1 MICRITID
9 ESGNQ
14 VDVLAE
20 RNEEI
25 KANLQGKMNLLLS
38 EKEVD
43 KKGVKRLGFRMGMQ
57 ISNELN
63 KYGRM
68 TAEDFTNLTADTIEY
83 YWNSFY
89 DLMCYYNLYFEIV
102 PNRQMFLRYS
112 GMNARMY
119 QQLQESTEEDVR
131 TLMIF
136 IEDCL
141 KEDGFSAGE
150 NGNADAKAIYS
161 RLSAKND
168 GHNMVSAGDEM
179 LAQAAITASP
189 DELNRRM
196 NAILRQNK
204 AEKNFLK

>member
-1 MICRITID
+1 MICRITVD

-38 EKEVD
+38 EKESD
-43 KKGVKRLGFRMGMQ
+43 TKGKKRLGFRMGMQ

-68 TAEDFTNLTADTIEY
+68 TAEDFVNLTADTIEY

-102 PNRQMFLRYS
+102 PNRQMFLRYA

-119 QQLQESTEEDVR
+119 QQLQESPDEETR

-136 IEDCL
+136 IEDSL

-161 RLSAKND
+161 RLSAKSD
-168 GHNMVSAGDEM
+168 GHNMVSAGEEM
-179 LAQAAITASP
+179 VAQAVSVATP
-189 DELNRRM
+189 DELK
-196 NAILRQNK
+196 RQMERIIGVSANK
-204 AEKNFLK
+204 KLLK

>member
-1 MICRITID
+1 MICRITLD

-14 VDVLAE
+14 IDALAE

-25 KANLQGKMNLLLS
+25 KANLQEKMEVLLS
-38 EKEVD
+38 EKESD
-43 KKGVKRLGFRMGMQ
+43 TKGKKRLGFRMGMQ

-68 TAEDFTNLTADTIEY
+68 TAEDFVELTADTIEY

-102 PNRQMFLRYS
+102 PNRQMFLRYA

-119 QQLQESTEEDVR
+119 QQLQESPDEDVR

-136 IEDCL
+136 IEDSL

-161 RLSAKND
+161 RLSAKSD

-179 LAQAAITASP
+179 LAQAAVTASP
-189 DELNRRM
+189 DELSRRM
-196 NAILRQNK
+196 NAILKQHSDK
-204 AEKNFLK
+204 LLK